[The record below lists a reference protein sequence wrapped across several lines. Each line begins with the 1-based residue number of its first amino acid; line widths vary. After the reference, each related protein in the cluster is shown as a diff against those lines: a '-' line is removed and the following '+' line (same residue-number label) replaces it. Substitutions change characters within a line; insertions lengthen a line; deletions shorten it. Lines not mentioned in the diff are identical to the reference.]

1 MTLEFQEGT
10 PHLFSLAEIARKH
23 GGELVR
29 RAQNATERYG
39 IGTGWQELDNLLRG
53 GGLLQGLLYV
63 VAGRPGMGKT
73 TFMQNLAVN
82 IARQNIPVAVFSC
95 ELSAARLLER
105 IAYQEAG
112 IDYAYHYRTGE
123 PMSEAQV
130 LHFTQT
136 LRDLAKLP
144 IYVQDTA
151 GMTPSMIAQVM
162 AKHRDLHGLKVMFID
177 YLHIMRPDGK
187 IYGGG
192 REREIG
198 LMVETVRD
206 TAKQLNVAC
215 VLASQLNRAGEEH
228 PPFIPQLNNL
238 RDSGSI
244 EQVAYAVMALYRS
257 DYYVLNGS
265 MPPDDDGNLPSLNE
279 SIDVI
284 VLKQQD
290 GPMGTA
296 HLKFVDGTG
305 KVENW

>member
-1 MTLEFQEGT
+1 MEFQEGT
-10 PHLFSLAEIARKH
+10 PHLFSLAEVARKH

-29 RAQNATERYG
+29 RAQNVTERYG

-53 GGLLQGLLYV
+53 GGLLPGLLYV
-63 VAGRPGMGKT
+63 VGGRPGMGKT

-82 IARQNIPVAVFSC
+82 IARQGTPVAVFSL

-105 IAYQEAG
+105 LAYQEAG
-112 IDYAYHYRTGE
+112 IDYAYHYRNQM

-130 LHFTQT
+130 QLFAET
-136 LRDLAKLP
+136 LRGLAKLP

-151 GMTPSMIAQVM
+151 GMTPNMIAQTM
-162 AKHRDLHGLKVMFID
+162 HKHRDLHGLKVMFID

-187 IYGGG
+187 IWGGG

-198 LMVETVRD
+198 TMVEVVRD
-206 TAKQLNVAC
+206 TAKMLHVAC
-215 VLASQLNRAGEEH
+215 VLASQLNRAGEEK
-228 PPFIPQLNNL
+228 PPFIPALQNL

-244 EQVAYAVMALYRS
+244 EQVAYAVLALYRQ
-257 DYYVLNGS
+257 DYYILNGQ
-265 MPPDDDGNLPSLNE
+265 MPADDDGNLPPLNE
-279 SIDVI
+279 SMDVV

-296 HLKFVDGTG
+296 HLKFIDGTG
-305 KVENW
+305 KVGNW